1 MIAALQALLQQLPR
15 LLLVA
20 AFGVAAYTLH
30 ALGVAAGRAQVQ
42 AQWDAQTIERTT
54 ADRDQLARAIE
65 RTAALGDQIATLQS
79 DNRKGQADALRA
91 SQTLAADLRA
101 GRISLSIPAA
111 AAGSGGHVPGAAAGA
126 VAGPGPA
133 RTELDPATG
142 ASLVAITSDGDAA
155 IRDLNTCLGAYAAV
169 RAQVNA
175 ARGQP

>member
-1 MIAALQALLQQLPR
+1 MTAALQALLQQLPR

-20 AFGVAAYTLH
+20 AIALAAYTIH
-30 ALGVAAGRAQVQ
+30 GLGVAAGRAQVQ
-42 AQWDAQTIERTT
+42 ARWDAQTIERTT

-111 AAGSGGHVPGAAAGA
+111 AASGGHVPGAAAGA
-126 VAGPGPA
+126 AVGPDQA

-142 ASLVAITSDGDAA
+142 ANLVAITDDGDAG
-155 IRDLNTCLGAYAAV
+155 IRDLNTCIDAYAAV